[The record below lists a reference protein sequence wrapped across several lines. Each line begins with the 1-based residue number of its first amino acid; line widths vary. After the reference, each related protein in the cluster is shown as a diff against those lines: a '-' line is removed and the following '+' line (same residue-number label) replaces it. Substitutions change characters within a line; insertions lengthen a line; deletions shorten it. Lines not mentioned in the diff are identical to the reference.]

1 MLFNIS
7 YKNPKIEK
15 EINDL
20 VGKPF
25 SLIENLKKGGI
36 GSPKLFITRCSAA
49 IYELL
54 HVNNTVKFCNIEIRP
69 NGIIIG
75 FQSRL
80 DVYALVIPYYKL
92 VLFKP
97 GNTVTFHID
106 HHYISVDCSK
116 NSKNIRKFIEKI
128 EIEKSK
134 KASYSPLDAY
144 F

>member
-1 MLFNIS
+1 MLYNTS
-7 YKNPKIEK
+7 YKDPKIER
-15 EINDL
+15 EINEL

-25 SLIENLKKGGI
+25 SIFDNFKKGGI
-36 GSPKLFITRCSAA
+36 GSPKLFITRCSQE
-49 IYELL
+49 IYGLL
-54 HVNNTVKFCNIEIRP
+54 HVNESVKFCNIELRP

-106 HHYISVDCSK
+106 QHYISVDCSK
-116 NSKNIRKFIEKI
+116 NSKGVQKFINKLELEK
-128 EIEKSK
+128 EKNTY
-134 KASYSPLDAY
+134 YSPLDVY
-144 F
+144 